1 MKQSLIQV
9 RSHNG
14 LVTVDL
20 RGELDRSKV
29 DRLRSALGMA
39 GRLAAHTVVI
49 DTTQLD
55 FVDVTSYRLIT
66 AYDEAGR
73 IDTVLVKGGAVRKL
87 EALLGAHPPIR
98 DHAA

>member
-39 GRLAAHTVVI
+39 GRLATHTVVI

-55 FVDVTSYRLIT
+55 FVDVTSYRVIT
-66 AYDEAGR
+66 ACDETSR

-87 EALLGAHPPIR
+87 EALLGAHPAIR
-98 DHAA
+98 DAA